1 MVSCQ
6 RSQKKMNLLF
16 HLLNA
21 GLIFYLHLA
30 EMPTLAFPPN
40 ADLSQGFT
48 AAQVAEKHAWR
59 EPIQMKMFRY
69 YMLFAIQQKRLPLF

>member
-1 MVSCQ
+1 M
-6 RSQKKMNLLF
+6 KKPWF

-30 EMPTLAFPPN
+30 EMPTLAFPLN

-48 AAQVAEKHAWR
+48 AA
-59 EPIQMKMFRY
+59 
-69 YMLFAIQQKRLPLF
+69 